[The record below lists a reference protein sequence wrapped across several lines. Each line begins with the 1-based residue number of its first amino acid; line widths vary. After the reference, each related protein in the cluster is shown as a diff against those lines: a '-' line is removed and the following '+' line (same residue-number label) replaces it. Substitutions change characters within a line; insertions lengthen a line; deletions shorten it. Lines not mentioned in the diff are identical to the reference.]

1 MVRLLYCIFLK
12 MEYGTFTL
20 HQMIPYNSSCFIKK
34 TARGFYAPS
43 NKKCMFGLIQT
54 NENLSFQ
61 NTR

>member
-1 MVRLLYCIFLK
+1 